1 MNPTKDSPG
10 VVPPPAIVLGLI
22 VVGLALDWAWPAPV
36 FDGRAQAILGVLL
49 FAAGLGLVL
58 PCVRLFRRAGTN
70 VPTYRPATTLVTD
83 GPYRFSRNPIYLG
96 LTLAY
101 AGIAVGI
108 DSAWLIVLVVA
119 LVGVLDLAVI
129 RREEA
134 YLETKFPDAYRSYK
148 GRVRRWL

>member
-1 MNPTKDSPG
+1 MTTTKDSPG
-10 VVPPPAIVLGLI
+10 VVPPPLIVLGLI
-22 VVGLALDWAWPAPV
+22 IAGLALDWAWPAPV
-36 FDGRAQAILGVLL
+36 FDGRAQAILGGAL

-70 VPTYRPATTLVTD
+70 VPTYQPTTALVTE

-96 LTLAY
+96 LALGY
-101 AGIAVGI
+101 AGIAVMI

-119 LVGVLDLAVI
+119 LVAILDLAVI

-134 YLETKFPDAYRSYK
+134 YLAAKFPDAYRSYQ